1 MRHVTA
7 AFAVEAKLVLDDL
20 VGEAEEE
27 RIAVGL
33 VVVRVP
39 STLLLEFSEEPSG
52 CFVAACIL
60 RITLPRETKVVAVD
74 REVDVFGE
82 PFYDWERWSPRSEP
96 AAGALSQSCRRER

>member
-33 VVVRVP
+33 VVVRVT
-39 STLLLEFSEEPSG
+39 SSSQQ
-52 CFVAACIL
+52 
-60 RITLPRETKVVAVD
+60 
-74 REVDVFGE
+74 
-82 PFYDWERWSPRSEP
+82 
-96 AAGALSQSCRRER
+96 AAGSNHFFDTCSTQ

>member
-39 STLLLEFSEEPSG
+39 AGHHEH
-52 CFVAACIL
+52 VARSMETFNVIAC
-60 RITLPRETKVVAVD
+60 REGWMVTN
-74 REVDVFGE
+74 
-82 PFYDWERWSPRSEP
+82 RSQTNRHEQ
-96 AAGALSQSCRRER
+96 SQSSIEPR

>member
-39 STLLLEFSEEPSG
+39 AGHHEHIAPLADGPTYRLQAGDL
-52 CFVAACIL
+52 
-60 RITLPRETKVVAVD
+60 
-74 REVDVFGE
+74 VFT
-82 PFYDWERWSPRSEP
+82 RLP
-96 AAGALSQSCRRER
+96 AAR

>member
-33 VVVRVP
+33 VVVRVRGAFRAL
-39 STLLLEFSEEPSG
+39 TTSG
-52 CFVAACIL
+52 
-60 RITLPRETKVVAVD
+60 
-74 REVDVFGE
+74 
-82 PFYDWERWSPRSEP
+82 
-96 AAGALSQSCRRER
+96 

>member
-1 MRHVTA
+1 MRHITA

-39 STLLLEFSEEPSG
+39 AGHHEHVARSMETFNVMRMRKGVDGHKQVTNQPSRT
-52 CFVAACIL
+52 IP
-60 RITLPRETKVVAVD
+60 I
-74 REVDVFGE
+74 
-82 PFYDWERWSPRSEP
+82 
-96 AAGALSQSCRRER
+96 QH